1 MCNKHIHADLMLEY
15 AKDAQETDNPWER
28 WEYRTPNGIGW
39 NPARENLQWYKD
51 FQYRRKR
58 KTHFVNGKEVAAPL
72 DKVEVGMAVWSFRI
86 VTSAYDKIIDH
97 VIHRPSNWE
106 YEIERGLLFA
116 TKEDAQEN
124 FDAHFPP
131 RNLKA

>member
-15 AKDAQETDNPWER
+15 AKDAQKTDEPWEL
-28 WEYRTPNGIGW
+28 WEYYGMQETWKPLHNSPGW
-39 NPARENLQWYKD
+39 VSTV
-51 FQYRRKR
+51 QYRRKR
-58 KTHFVNGKEVAAPL
+58 KTHIVNGKEVAAPL
-72 DKVEVGMAVWSFRI
+72 DKVEVGMTVWSFRI

-97 VIHRPSNWE
+97 EIHRPSNWE

-124 FDAHFPP
+124 FDAYFPP